1 MTAALSAFRV
11 LYTRIYIRIVYL
23 HWNEHTKVY
32 WKMNFSSCDFFSL
45 CSFSFCCCCCCC
57 FIAATASSSSSFLF
71 VLVFALLARNTFA
84 YDFFFSRMVGKEFRS
99 NYSQILW
106 ISRLF
111 LCDGLLF
118 SYCMKTLLVKKH
130 FSSVELTDF
139 FFSLIHSKS
148 DAKINTT
155 RVLIFVWKKLLFLL
169 YFFFPLFRIC
179 AI

>member
-1 MTAALSAFRV
+1 
-11 LYTRIYIRIVYL
+11 
-23 HWNEHTKVY
+23 
-32 WKMNFSSCDFFSL
+32 
-45 CSFSFCCCCCCC
+45 
-57 FIAATASSSSSFLF
+57 
-71 VLVFALLARNTFA
+71 
-84 YDFFFSRMVGKEFRS
+84 MVGKEFRS

-139 FFSLIHSKS
+139 FFSLISPKS

-169 YFFFPLFRIC
+169 DFFFPLFRMCNLTCCWCLNENFIYTTLHSNIKC
-179 AI
+179 ENSSFSVVFWSCFFSALLLLINFYCL